1 MIQGQS
7 LVVFLK
13 HRFSDRRRRKDTK
26 GESTQ
31 DKDNGY
37 KDNKERFPLLSRFSK
52 METDEHCVTELADM
66 QTFSHLQGH
75 PCSLTV
81 LPLFR
86 CAAAGGVEN
95 GQARMKGELMGDK
108 S

>member
-13 HRFSDRRRRKDTK
+13 HCFSDRRRRKDTK

-66 QTFSHLQGH
+66 QTFSLTYRVTRAHWLSYHRSDVQLLEVLRMGRQG
-75 PCSLTV
+75 
-81 LPLFR
+81 
-86 CAAAGGVEN
+86 
-95 GQARMKGELMGDK
+95 
-108 S
+108 